1 MEAHI
6 EPLRSSPT
14 PEIAELVSG
23 SDEAGDPPSS
33 PPQVEVQAGTG
44 TLTEPLDA
52 SPMTE
57 MPEPTTAHESL
68 IDLLCPIRPRGQ
80 ILCATP

>member
-1 MEAHI
+1 MQVTMEAHI
-6 EPLRSSPT
+6 EPLKASPT
-14 PEIAELVSG
+14 PEIPEPASG

-44 TLTEPLDA
+44 THTEPLEA

-57 MPEPTTAHESL
+57 MPELANTSITTVKHK
-68 IDLLCPIRPRGQ
+68 
-80 ILCATP
+80 